1 MLSGNAKSRL
11 LLSAF
16 IITVAT
22 VVGNTSYENTF
33 EIEIFGY
40 TFSTIIKVNFFDGKH
55 IAIWS
60 RKKARKILPLSFLHK
75 TLINYI

>member
-40 TFSTIIKVNFFDGKH
+40 TFSTKLVVRGGLCNPSYWDS
-55 IAIWS
+55 AI
-60 RKKARKILPLSFLHK
+60 
-75 TLINYI
+75 